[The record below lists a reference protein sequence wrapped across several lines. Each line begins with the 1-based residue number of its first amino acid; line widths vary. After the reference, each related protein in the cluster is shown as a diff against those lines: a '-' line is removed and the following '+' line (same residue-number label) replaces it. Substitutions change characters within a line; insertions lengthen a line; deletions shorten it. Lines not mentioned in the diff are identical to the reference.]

1 MTSTS
6 PLLERRGTEPLAL
19 HGGVGVSVDTFLDD
33 VAGTAAALPEA
44 PLLINVCEQ
53 RYRFMVAFFAAVLDG
68 HTNLLPATRTPQ
80 AQAQLARRY
89 PGALP
94 LADHLVSGRPG
105 ASGSG
110 RCSNA
115 YIDDARAAAIAFTSG
130 STGEPQPN
138 AKYWGALRR
147 ASHQHAAQLGAGE
160 GAASV
165 IATVP
170 PWHMYGLE
178 WSVLVAAVAPLT
190 VYCGETFYPDDVRRG
205 LAAADGRRILV
216 TTPIHLRALLRSG
229 GRYPAVDTIVC
240 ATAPLELELA
250 REAED
255 RLGARLLEI
264 YGCTEAGT
272 LAHRLPTS
280 DAAWRLFPG
289 FELTVEDER
298 AWLRG
303 EFLAEPLALADRIN
317 VRRDGTFDLLGRW
330 GDLVKVGGKRASL
343 ADLTAR
349 LLAVPGV
356 EDAVMVAP
364 GDDQDSERVCAVVV
378 APGLTAE
385 SVRRRLAEVLD
396 PAFMPRP
403 LRLVSELPRTRTGK
417 LTRQDLQSLLDGGD
431 GGPL

>member
-6 PLLERRGTEPLAL
+6 LLLERRGAEPLAL
-19 HGGVGVSVDTFLDD
+19 LGGERVSVDTFLGH
-33 VAGTAAALPEA
+33 VAGTAAALPRA
-44 PLLINVCEQ
+44 PMLINACEQ
-53 RYRFMVAFFAAVLDG
+53 RYRFMAAFFAIIEAG
-68 HTNLLPATRTPQ
+68 RTNLLPAARTPQ
-80 AQAQLARRY
+80 AQAQLEHRY
-89 PGALP
+89 PHALTV
-94 LADHLVSGRPG
+94 DDGLVAETSGL
-105 ASGSG
+105 SGIG
-110 RCSNA
+110 GNRG
-115 YIDDARAAAIAFTSG
+115 IDDSLLAAIAFTSG

-138 AKYWGALRR
+138 AKYWGALRN
-147 ASHQHAAQLGAGE
+147 ASHQHAEQLD
-160 GAASV
+160 AADGRAATV

-190 VYCGETFYPDDVRRG
+190 VYCGETFYPNDVRRA
-205 LAAADGRRILV
+205 LAAACGRRILV
-216 TTPIHLRALLRSG
+216 TTPIHLRALLRAG
-229 GRYPAVDTIVC
+229 GRYPAVDIIVC
-240 ATAPLELELA
+240 ATAPLELDLA
-250 REAED
+250 REAEA

-272 LAHRLPTS
+272 LAYRLPTRH
-280 DAAWRLFPG
+280 AAWRLFPG
-289 FELTVEDER
+289 FELSVEDER

-303 EFLAEPLALADRIN
+303 PFLAEPLALADRIS
-317 VRRDGTFDLLGRW
+317 VRGDGTFDLLGRW

-356 EDAVMVAP
+356 EDGVVVVP
-364 GDDQDSERVCAVVV
+364 GDSEDGERLCAFVV

-403 LRLVSELPRTRTGK
+403 LRLVSALPRTRTGK
-417 LTRQDLQSLLDGGD
+417 LTRQDLETLLDAGE
-431 GGPL
+431 PS

>member
-6 PLLERRGTEPLAL
+6 PLLERRGAEPLAL
-19 HGGVGVSVDTFLDD
+19 HGGESVSVDAFLGH
-33 VAGTAAALPEA
+33 VAGTAAALPGA
-44 PLLINVCEQ
+44 PLLINACEQ
-53 RYRFMVAFFAAVLDG
+53 RYRFMAAFFAVVQAG
-68 HTNLLPATRTPQ
+68 RTNLLPAARTPQ
-80 AQAQLARRY
+80 AQVQLGHRY
-89 PGALP
+89 PHAQSVGDDLV
-94 LADHLVSGRPG
+94 ADEPGVPG
-105 ASGSG
+105 AGSG
-110 RCSNA
+110 GNTGV
-115 YIDDARAAAIAFTSG
+115 DDSLLAAIAFTSG

-138 AKYWGALRR
+138 AKYWGALRS
-147 ASHQHAAQLGAGE
+147 ASRQHAAQLEAAG
-160 GAASV
+160 GPASI

-178 WSVLVAAVAPLT
+178 WTVLVAAVAPLT
-190 VYCGETFYPDDVRRG
+190 VYCGETFYPDDLRRA
-205 LAAADGRRILV
+205 LAACSGRRILV
-216 TTPIHLRALLRSG
+216 TTPIHLRALLRAGSG
-229 GRYPAVDTIVC
+229 YPAVDTIVC
-240 ATAPLELELA
+240 ATAPLELDLA

-255 RLGARLLEI
+255 CLGARLLEI

-272 LAHRLPTS
+272 LAHRLPTRH
-280 DAAWRLFPG
+280 AAWRLFPG
-289 FELTVEDER
+289 FELTVQDER

-317 VRRDGTFDLLGRW
+317 VHPDGTFELMGRW

-356 EDAVMVAP
+356 EDGVMVVP
-364 GDDQDSERVCAVVV
+364 GDSQDSERLCAFVV

-403 LRLVSELPRTRTGK
+403 LRLVRELPRTRTGK
-417 LTRQDLQSLLDGGD
+417 LTRQDLETLLDTRDGD
-431 GGPL
+431 PP

>member
-6 PLLERRGTEPLAL
+6 PLLERCGAEPLAL
-19 HGGVGVSVDTFLDD
+19 HGGAGVSVDAFLDD
-33 VAGTAAALPEA
+33 VAGTAAALPQA
-44 PLLINVCEQ
+44 SLLINVCEQ
-53 RYRFMVAFFAAVLDG
+53 RYRFMVAFFAAVLG
-68 HTNLLPATRTPQ
+68 GRTNLLPATRTPQ
-80 AQAQLARRY
+80 ALDQLARRY

-94 LADHLVSGRPG
+94 LDDRLVSGRP
-105 ASGSG
+105 ATPDID
-110 RCSNA
+110 RCGDTH
-115 YIDDARAAAIAFTSG
+115 IDDARPAAIAFTSG

-138 AKYWGALRR
+138 AKYWGTLRR
-147 ASHQHAAQLGAGE
+147 ASRQHAAQLDAGAGT
-160 GAASV
+160 ATIV
-165 IATVP
+165 ATVP

-178 WSVLVAAVAPLT
+178 WSVLIAAVAPLT

-229 GRYPAVDTIVC
+229 SRYPAVDTIVC

-272 LAHRLPTS
+272 LAHRWPTR

-303 EFLAEPLALADRIN
+303 EFLAEPLALADRID

-356 EDAVMVAP
+356 EDGVMVAP
-364 GDDQDSERVCAVVV
+364 GDDQDSERLCAVVV

-385 SVRRRLAEVLD
+385 SVRRRLAEVLE

-417 LTRQDLQSLLDGGD
+417 LTRQDLQTLLDDGD